1 MDIAKFLH
9 LFCGVT
15 LTGANL
21 AGYLYVSLSARSNQP
36 KLFKYS
42 LKFSFLMDII
52 ACLMI
57 FVQFASGTDLVA
69 SHHYTYST
77 HWIEAAYVL
86 LTCVFLLICANIWI
100 KQKNYVALGDLS
112 KSSKSSKSSNKTDD
126 INFRY
131 KKLFTLN
138 NILILIFIALI
149 VHDAVMKST
158 FVF

>member
-1 MDIAKFLH
+1 MGASKLQLQPHKIDFSIKKCYNNPIIFETDLKNMDIAKFLH

-21 AGYLYVSLSARSNQP
+21 AGYLYVSLSAKSNQP

-69 SHHYTYST
+69 SHHY
-77 HWIEAAYVL
+77 AYL
-86 LTCVFLLICANIWI
+86 LRKYA
-100 KQKNYVALGDLS
+100 Y
-112 KSSKSSKSSNKTDD
+112 
-126 INFRY
+126 
-131 KKLFTLN
+131 
-138 NILILIFIALI
+138 
-149 VHDAVMKST
+149 
-158 FVF
+158 

>member
-1 MDIAKFLH
+1 MDISKFLH

-21 AGYLYVSLSARSNQP
+21 AGYLYVTLSARSNQP

-69 SHHYTYST
+69 SHHYAYST
-77 HWIEAAYVL
+77 HWIEASYVL
-86 LTCVFLLICANIWI
+86 LTCVFLLICANISI
-100 KQKNYVALGDLS
+100 KHKNYVALGKNNFVS
-112 KSSKSSKSSNKTDD
+112 KNKTDD

-131 KKLFTLN
+131 KKIFTLN